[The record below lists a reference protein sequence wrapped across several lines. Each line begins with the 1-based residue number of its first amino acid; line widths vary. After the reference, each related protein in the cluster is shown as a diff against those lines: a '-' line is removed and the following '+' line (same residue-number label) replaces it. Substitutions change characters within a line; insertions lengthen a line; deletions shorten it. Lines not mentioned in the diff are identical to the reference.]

1 GPWQLH
7 GIEKSQYA
15 YELAQVSIWIG
26 YIQWQRANGYRTFT
40 EPILRRMDTFECKD
54 AVLNLSDPEKPTEPD
69 WPEAEFIVGNPPFLG
84 GKKMRT
90 ELDRET
96 STYVN
101 SLFTVWKNRVKP
113 EADLCCYWFE
123 KARHHIEQGNCKR
136 AGLLATQGI
145 RGGANRETVK
155 RIKASGDIF
164 FAESDRPWI
173 LEGANVH
180 VSMIGFDKGTEVLR
194 IRDGKPVAAINSDLS
209 AETDIT
215 KARRLKANLD
225 IAYMGDTK
233 GGKFDID
240 RKTALTL
247 LSSPN
252 PGGSPGSDV
261 VLPWINGLDVTRRH
275 RDMWIIDFGTRSEAE
290 ASLYEEPFEYVRDK
304 VYDFRQKNNRQSY
317 KEKWWLHVEPR
328 PSMWGAIGHL
338 SRFIV
343 TPTVAKHRLFV
354 WCKAPTVP
362 DHQLIAFASTSD
374 YFFGILHSR
383 LHEVWALKLGT
394 RLETRPRYTPTTSFE
409 TFPFPDPTDQ
419 QRTAIAAA
427 AKQLDERRT
436 NWLNPRELVKTEV
449 MEFTG
454 SVDGLWSQYIADPDD
469 ETGTGTVRYPQVVSK
484 GSDAAKLLA
493 KRTLT
498 NLYNAR
504 PTWLDIA
511 HRELDQAVFAAY
523 GWDATMTDDAILA
536 ALLALN
542 LERDATATAVVEEP
556 EEISAD
562 EDNDDEE

>member
-1 GPWQLH
+1 
-7 GIEKSQYA
+7 
-15 YELAQVSIWIG
+15 
-26 YIQWQRANGYRTFT
+26 
-40 EPILRRMDTFECKD
+40 MDTFECKD
-54 AVLNLSDPEKPTEPD
+54 AVLDLSDPINPTEPD
-69 WPEAEFIVGNPPFLG
+69 WPDAEFIVGNPPFLG

-90 ELDRET
+90 ELDRDA
-96 STYVN
+96 SNYVD

-123 KARHHIEQGNCKR
+123 KARHHIEQGKCKR

-155 RIKASGDIF
+155 RIKATGDIF

-180 VSMIGFDKGTEVLR
+180 VSMIGFDKGTEVIR

-215 KARRLKANLD
+215 KAKRLKANLD

-240 RKTALTL
+240 RKTALAL

-252 PGGSPGSDV
+252 PGGSSGSDV

-275 RDMWIIDFGTRSEAE
+275 RDMWIVDFGTRSEEE
-290 ASLYEEPFEYVRDK
+290 ASLYEQPFEYVRDK
-304 VYDFRQKNNRQSY
+304 VYDFRQKNNRESY
-317 KEKWWLHVEPR
+317 KKKWWVHVEPR

-343 TPTVAKHRLFV
+343 TPRVAKFRLFA
-354 WCKAPTVP
+354 WAKPPTVP
-362 DHQLIAFASTSD
+362 DCQLIAFATASD
-374 YFFGILHSR
+374 YVFGILHSR
-383 LHEVWALKLGT
+383 LHQVWALKLGT
-394 RLETRPRYTPTTSFE
+394 RLETRPRYTPTSCFE
-409 TFPFPDPTDQ
+409 TFPFPDPTDENEA
-419 QRTAIAAA
+419 AIAAA
-427 AKQLDERRT
+427 AERLDDLRT
-436 NWLNPRELVKTEV
+436 NWLNPREFVKTEV

-454 SVDGLWSQYIADPDD
+454 SVGGLWSQYIAEPDED
-469 ETGTGTVRYPQVVSK
+469 SGTGTVRYPQVVPK

-504 PTWLDIA
+504 PNWLDIA
-511 HRELDQAVFAAY
+511 HRDLDNAVFAAY
-523 GWDATMTDDAILA
+523 GWDSAMSDDAILE

-542 LERDATATAVVEEP
+542 LDRDAAATAAAEA
-556 EEISAD
+556 EEIEATDD
-562 EDNDDEE
+562 EDNDER